1 MDGLEKHFKQWKKIS
16 DRIHKQ
22 IGPVMEAQKALEK
35 TLQPPNEMQKAVEKI
50 LNPALELQ
58 KQYKSQLEPFLE
70 QQRSL
75 QKTFEAIKILN
86 YQSPD
91 LSPYT
96 KQIQQYQKSLSGII
110 TPAFEELQRSFDVLP
125 PKIQEALL
133 LMAQHGWYLDFNMSL
148 PSLWEIKTAILSGE
162 IDDVEKAFVNY
173 FESQLNEI
181 ENSFNSQFP
190 NRAHIVTSALKAHRR
205 GEYFLS
211 IPVLLAQTDGICK
224 EVVDQYLF
232 MKKDKK
238 PQTAIYVEQIAADT
252 YKAALLSPLAS
263 STPIGASQYERE
275 DGFNLLNR
283 HMVLHG
289 ESLDYGSKVNS
300 LKAISLINYVS
311 QALDTNADIP

>member
-1 MDGLEKHFKQWKKIS
+1 MDGLEKHFTQWKKIS

-22 IGPVMEAQKALEK
+22 FEPVIEA
-35 TLQPPNEMQKAVEKI
+35 QKAVEKTLRPTLEMQRVVENI
-50 LNPALELQ
+50 FNPALELQ
-58 KQYKSQLEPFLE
+58 NKYKFQLEPFLE

-75 QKTFEAIKILN
+75 QNTFEAIKIPN
-86 YQSPD
+86 YQLPD

-96 KQIQQYQKSLSGII
+96 KKIQQYQESLSGII
-110 TPAFEELQRSFDVLP
+110 TPALEEFQRSFEELP
-125 PKIQEALL
+125 HKTQEALL
-133 LMAQHGWYLDFNMSL
+133 LLAQHGWYLDFNMSL
-148 PSLWEIKTAILSGE
+148 PSLWEIKTAISRGKN
-162 IDDVEKAFVNY
+162 DDVEKALVEY

-181 ENSFNSQFP
+181 ENFFNSQFP
-190 NRAHIVTSALKAHRR
+190 HRSHIITSAFKAHRR

-238 PQTAIYVEQIAADT
+238 PKTAIYVEQIATET

-263 STPIGASQYERE
+263 NTPIGASQYERE
-275 DGFNLLNR
+275 DGFNQLNR

-289 ESLDYGSKVNS
+289 ESLDYGSKVNG
-300 LKAISLINYVS
+300 LKAISLINYVA
-311 QALDTNADIP
+311 QALDTNAGIP